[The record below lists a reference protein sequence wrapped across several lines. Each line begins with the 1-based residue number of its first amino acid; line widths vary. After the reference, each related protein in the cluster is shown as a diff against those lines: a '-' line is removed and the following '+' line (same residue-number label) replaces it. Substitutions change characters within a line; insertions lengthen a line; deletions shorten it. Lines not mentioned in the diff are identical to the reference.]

1 MFTFKMSLFLSDSST
16 DSQENG
22 LLIQHR
28 PSLQSVES
36 ERGTSNFT
44 KEGPRRHSN
53 FTNSSLNFLSSSSI
67 QADIKPTGGCKN
79 LLYTLKIQIY
89 LNNYAFG

>member
-1 MFTFKMSLFLSDSST
+1 MTDMMLNLIFLDSST
-16 DSQENG
+16 DSNENG

-36 ERGTSNFT
+36 EQGTSKFT
-44 KEGPRRHSN
+44 NEGPRRHSN

-67 QADIKPTGGCKN
+67 QGDIKPTG
-79 LLYTLKIQIY
+79 
-89 LNNYAFG
+89 